1 VIGVIPAAGY
11 ATRLGAMPSSKEML
25 EIDGEPVIE
34 HLVARME
41 AGGCTEI
48 RVVTRPEK
56 ADIRQYAVQRGLT
69 VVLARPP
76 HVGASVAAGLAGC
89 DQELLVALGYPDTL
103 WEPLDGFA
111 TLRALV
117 GGRTEVV
124 LGLFDTPDAARSDVV
139 VTDESGRVTEIL
151 VKPPH
156 PPSTLIWGCLVA
168 RAAALAGI
176 DRVEWPSELLR
187 PLIGKGRM
195 KAHYLSDRWLDIGTP
210 EALERALHSRGHG
223 AKG

>member
-1 VIGVIPAAGY
+1 VIGVIPAAGF

-25 EIDGEPVIE
+25 EIDGQPVIE
-34 HLVARME
+34 RLVARME

-56 ADIRQYAVQRGLT
+56 ADVRQYATQRGLT

-76 HVGASVAAGLAGC
+76 HVGGSVSAGLSGC
-89 DQELLVALGYPDTL
+89 GKARLVALGYPDTL

-111 TLRALV
+111 MLRALV
-117 GGRTEVV
+117 RGRTEVV

-139 VTDESGRVTEIL
+139 VTDESGRVTDIL
-151 VKPPH
+151 IKPAQ

-176 DRVEWPSELLR
+176 DRVEWPSDLLR
-187 PLIGKGRM
+187 PLIADGRV
-195 KAHYLSDRWLDIGTP
+195 KSHYLSDRWLDIGTRD
-210 EALERALHSRGHG
+210 ALRRALHSTRSWG
-223 AKG
+223 

>member
-1 VIGVIPAAGY
+1 VIGVIPAAGF
-11 ATRLGAMPSSKEML
+11 ATRLGPMPSSKEMI

-34 HLVARME
+34 RLVARME

-56 ADIRQYAVQRGLT
+56 ADVRQYARQRGLT

-76 HVGASVAAGLAGC
+76 HVGASVSAGLSGC
-89 DQELLVALGYPDTL
+89 GKERLVALGYPDTL

-111 TLRALV
+111 MLRALV
-117 GGRTEVV
+117 GRRTEVV

-139 VTDESGRVTEIL
+139 VTDESGRVAEIL
-151 VKPPH
+151 IKPAQ

-168 RAAALAGI
+168 RAGALAGI

-187 PLIGKGRM
+187 PLIADGRV
-195 KAHYLSDRWLDIGTP
+195 KAHYLSDRWLDIGTR
-210 EALERALHSRGHG
+210 EALERAVHSTRSWG
-223 AKG
+223 

>member
-1 VIGVIPAAGY
+1 VIGVIPAAGF
-11 ATRLGAMPSSKEML
+11 ATRLGPMPFSKEMI

-34 HLVARME
+34 RLVSRME

-56 ADIRQYAVQRGLT
+56 ADVRQYARQRGLR

-76 HVGASVAAGLAGC
+76 HVGASVSAGLSCCGA
-89 DQELLVALGYPDTL
+89 EMLVALGYPDTL

-124 LGLFDTPDAARSDVV
+124 LGLFETPDAARSDVV
-139 VTDESGRVTEIL
+139 LTDQSGRVTDIL
-151 VKPPH
+151 VKPPQ
-156 PPSTLIWGCLVA
+156 PPTTLIWGCLVA
-168 RAAALAGI
+168 QAGALAGI
-176 DRVEWPSELLR
+176 ERVEWPSDLLR
-187 PLIGKGRM
+187 PLIAEGRI
-195 KAHYLSDRWLDIGTP
+195 KAHYLSDRWLDIGTQ
-210 EALERALHSRGHG
+210 EALERALDSTRS
-223 AKG
+223 

>member
-1 VIGVIPAAGY
+1 VIGVIPAAGF
-11 ATRLGAMPSSKEML
+11 ATRLGPMPSSKEMI

-34 HLVARME
+34 RLVSRME

-56 ADIRQYAVQRGLT
+56 ADVRQYARHRGLT

-76 HVGASVAAGLAGC
+76 HVGASVFAGLSGC
-89 DQELLVALGYPDTL
+89 GEERLVALGYPDTL
-103 WEPLDGFA
+103 WEPPDGFA

-139 VTDESGRVTEIL
+139 LTDQSGRVTDIL
-151 VKPPH
+151 VKPPQ
-156 PPSTLIWGCLVA
+156 PPSALIWGCLVA
-168 RAAALAGI
+168 RAGALAGI

-187 PLIGKGRM
+187 PLIAEGRV
-195 KAHYLSDRWLDIGTP
+195 KAHYLSDRWLDIGTR
-210 EALERALHSRGHG
+210 EALGRALHSTRSWG
-223 AKG
+223 

>member
-1 VIGVIPAAGY
+1 MIGVIPAAGD
-11 ATRLGAMPSSKEML
+11 ATRLGAIPSSKEVL

-56 ADIRQYAVQRGLT
+56 ADVRRYAVQRGLT
-69 VVLARPP
+69 VVLAQPP

-89 DQELLVALGYPDTL
+89 AKGMLVALGYPDTL

-111 TLRALV
+111 TLRALI

-124 LGLFDTPDAARSDVV
+124 LGLFDTLDAARSDVV

-151 VKPPH
+151 VKLPQ

-168 RAAALAGI
+168 RVAALAGI
-176 DRVEWPSELLR
+176 DRVEWPSEHLR
-187 PLIGKGRM
+187 PLIAEGRV
-195 KAHYLSDRWLDIGTP
+195 AGRYLSDRWLDIGTR
-210 EALERALHSRGHG
+210 EALGRALHSRGRG
-223 AKG
+223 RG